1 MLERLTRILFVV
13 CFAALAGCHGAPSG
27 TACNGHDELCARPY
41 DQVVFPGTHDA
52 YSNLAENFGAPDQS
66 FPMARQLQDGV
77 RVLHLEIYDDAGVPS
92 LCHSVCAIG
101 SKPLASGFKEIRA
114 FVAAHPR
121 EVVTLLMESSQIS
134 SDRIAQAMKASGLQ
148 AFVHS
153 QALGA
158 PWPTLGELVKKGDR
172 VVVFLADMTATG
184 GPSYPWLLDRWK
196 WTWETPWNNQTAADF
211 SRCDADRGTMG
222 NDLYVVD
229 TYLEDLLIPTAAQAA
244 WVNTN
249 PFLADRLAHCQAVVG
264 RLPNFVMVNYYEVGD
279 LLHDVDILNGLAP
292 PTGDDLD
299 AFPPAFGDG
308 GAGD

>member
-1 MLERLTRILFVV
+1 
-13 CFAALAGCHGAPSG
+13 
-27 TACNGHDELCARPY
+27 
-41 DQVVFPGTHDA
+41 
-52 YSNLAENFGAPDQS
+52 
-66 FPMARQLQDGV
+66 
-77 RVLHLEIYDDAGVPS
+77 
-92 LCHSVCAIG
+92 
-101 SKPLASGFKEIRA
+101 SKPLLDGFKEIRT

-121 EVVTLLMESSQIS
+121 EVVTLLMESSQVS

-148 AFVHS
+148 AFVHP

-158 PWPTLGELVKKGDR
+158 PWPTLGELVNQGDR

-196 WTWETPWNNQTAADF
+196 WTWETPWNNKTAADF

-229 TYLEDLLIPTAAQAA
+229 TYLEDLLLPTVEQAKR
-244 WVNTN
+244 VNTN
-249 PFLADRLAHCQAVVG
+249 PFLSDRLAHCQAVAA

-279 LLHDVDILNGLAP
+279 LFHDVDILNGLAP

-299 AFPPAFGDG
+299 AFPPDWNDASASLPDG
-308 GAGD
+308 GATDGGATD